1 MSGNVPKDIREQIQH
16 RIWSKAD
23 DLQWRKLPD
32 IERAMW
38 YENWAKDD
46 NIGGTLAHF
55 MDPRRVRVYIKDS
68 LLKPYQ
74 RARLEDGLERV
85 LAVLDLGSGKAMAK
99 AAFYKPHGRLLLD
112 GRVICWGN
120 SRDWKIVLFS
130 VFERACCDPD
140 RQSYAA
146 VLMETGQSASEGV
159 RELIME
165 AGRRLGIERVV
176 WLD

>member
-1 MSGNVPKDIREQIQH
+1 MSGNVPKDIREQIQN

-23 DLQWRKLPD
+23 ELQWRKLPD

-46 NIGGTLAHF
+46 EIGGILAHF

-85 LAVLDLGSGKAMAK
+85 LASLDLEPEKTIAK
-99 AAFYKPHGRLLLD
+99 AAFLKPHGRLLLD
-112 GRVICWGN
+112 GKVICWGN
-120 SRDWKIVLFS
+120 SRDWKIVLFA
-130 VFERACCDPD
+130 VFERACCDPG

-146 VLMETGQSASEGV
+146 VLMETGQSTGEGT
-159 RELIME
+159 RALIKE
-165 AGRRLGIERVV
+165 AGIRLGITKVI
-176 WLD
+176 WLE

>member
-1 MSGNVPKDIREQIQH
+1 MSGNVPKDIRDQIQH

-23 DLQWRKLPD
+23 DLQWSKLPD
-32 IERAMW
+32 SERAMW

-46 NIGGTLAHF
+46 DVGGVLTRF

-85 LAVLDLGSGKAMAK
+85 LAALNLEPTKIVMKK
-99 AAFYKPHGRLLLD
+99 AFYKPHGRLLLD

-120 SRDWKIVLFS
+120 SRDWKIVIFA
-130 VFERACCDPD
+130 VYERACRAPGH
-140 RQSYAA
+140 QSYAA
-146 VLMETGQSASEGV
+146 VLMETGQSTGEGT
-159 RELIME
+159 RSLIKE
-165 AGRRLGIERVV
+165 AGRRLGIAKVI
-176 WLD
+176 WLE

>member
-1 MSGNVPKDIREQIQH
+1 MSGNVPKDIREQIQD

-32 IERAMW
+32 IERVMW

-46 NIGGTLAHF
+46 DVGGILAHF

-85 LAVLDLGSGKAMAK
+85 LAALDLESGKTMATTV
-99 AAFYKPHGRLLLD
+99 FYKPHGRLLLD

-120 SRDWKIVLFS
+120 SRDWKIVLFA
-130 VFERACCDPD
+130 VFERACHDAGREP
-140 RQSYAA
+140 YAA
-146 VLMETGQSASEGV
+146 VLMETGQSTREST
-159 RELIME
+159 RELIKE
-165 AGRRLGIERVV
+165 AGRRLGIAKVI
-176 WLD
+176 WLE